1 MYNTK
6 VSCSPS
12 EIYFFSIEFSPV
24 YSWQK
29 HIKAR
34 VYSYLTLQKN
44 CRYISALYWVL
55 HLKIIMKAF
64 SEINKNSLEN
74 KFNMRRCDDGTLFS
88 IERRSIICVL
98 RQLNG
103 EASWIFNCFCHRL
116 QSYELPGNTNHWM
129 PKKLDLNVTSL
140 TLNPLWVAGK
150 WIPIV
155 LELFYCWR

>member
-1 MYNTK
+1 
-6 VSCSPS
+6 
-12 EIYFFSIEFSPV
+12 
-24 YSWQK
+24 
-29 HIKAR
+29 
-34 VYSYLTLQKN
+34 
-44 CRYISALYWVL
+44 
-55 HLKIIMKAF
+55 MKAF

-74 KFNMRRCDDGTLFS
+74 KFNMRRCDNGTLFS

-103 EASWIFNCFCHRL
+103 EASLIFNCFCHRL
-116 QSYELPGNTNHWM
+116 QSYEWPGNTNHWM

-155 LELFYCWR
+155 RNSFIVEDKKIESSSRRQLKNALAWREIWIERKCLYILNSFLIRCWVVLNIAI